1 MSALAAARRDAVSS
15 PAGRLAACL
24 RSISSAAKRRPS
36 PCFSASALRC
46 ACACASAWRT
56 RSASALRRASS
67 SSLRRRSAS
76 ARSCAFCSSSIL
88 REKASRPARKSG
100 AGAPGPDGLRG
111 SLAIHYL
118 PKADFPGEPL
128 PGATRL
134 TIHFRAL
141 RAQEAE
147 CHQVVLRFG
156 LRTSSSSATP
166 CRRFERRLNLSSQP
180 RACVGE
186 IGARLARS
194 GEPEQPSVIKL
205 RLRGVARAC
214 RREARAVQAAIAAR
228 LAQLRGLVFLQRL
241 GRARELHQHV
251 AEQLARGQ
259 QAPRRD
265 DVLLALVLDIGCLA
279 HETERLVALLLRERG
294 PAERREPHHLDLVRP
309 VLVLRRLELVAQRS
323 DALGVLLGGGRIAAP
338 RRAESARE
346 MRHRLGERKL
356 ARARCE
362 L

>member
-1 MSALAAARRDAVSS
+1 MAESRFLWMSALAAARRDAVSS
-15 PAGRLAACL
+15 PAGRLAACF
-24 RSISSAAKRRPS
+24 RSMSSAAKRRPS

-46 ACACASAWRT
+46 AWACTSAWRT

-76 ARSCAFCSSSIL
+76 ARSCALCSSSIL

-111 SLAIHYL
+111 SLAIHCL
-118 PKADFPGEPL
+118 PKADFPGGPL
-128 PGATRL
+128 PGTTRL

-141 RAQEAE
+141 RAQEARTPSAALRSAPE
-147 CHQVVLRFG
+147 RVALRRRLVAVL
-156 LRTSSSSATP
+156 LV
-166 CRRFERRLNLSSQP
+166 ERRLNLSSQP

-186 IGARLARS
+186 IRARLARS
-194 GEPEQPSVIKL
+194 GELEQPSVIKL

-214 RREARAVQAAIAAR
+214 RRKARAVQAAIAAR

-279 HETERLVALLLRERG
+279 HETE
-294 PAERREPHHLDLVRP
+294 
-309 VLVLRRLELVAQRS
+309 
-323 DALGVLLGGGRIAAP
+323 
-338 RRAESARE
+338 
-346 MRHRLGERKL
+346 
-356 ARARCE
+356 
-362 L
+362 